1 MEWDD
6 TVTRAGATRRPARS
20 ERDHAD
26 GTMTETVQRAP
37 APAGRVARRHRRA
50 QGLRGALGITALATV
65 VPGSG
70 FLYAGRRAL
79 GVVVLLLA
87 VGLAG
92 ATGWYLR
99 QGLHSALRLVFD
111 PKRLTVAAVV
121 VGVVLV
127 LWVLSIVLTYL
138 MVRPRGVGRWQN
150 LLGSGFV
157 LVLCLVVAAPL
168 AVAARYSLVQA
179 DLVSSVFQHNQ
190 SATRPTTVSAADP
203 WGGRTRVNLL
213 LLGGDG
219 GVDREGVRTDSMI
232 LASMDVRTGRTVLF
246 SLPRNLMDA
255 PFPVGSPLAKAY
267 PDGFTGPGDAGNWML
282 NAIYREVPLTHPG
295 ILGKSDNEGADALKM
310 AVQAILG
317 LPVDYYLL
325 VNLAGFRSVVN
336 AMGGVTVNI
345 NQPVPIGGNTDLGVA
360 PDSYLQPGPHQRLN
374 GFQALWFSRG
384 RYGLDDY
391 QRMDRQRCMVD
402 ALIAEAKPLRLLRR
416 YEALAA
422 TGKKIL
428 RSDLPQELLPAFAD
442 LILKVKE
449 NDVRSVVFRRSERF
463 SPESP
468 DFEWMRSQ
476 VQEALTPARK
486 ASGPAGGGTPSSS
499 PTPSSGSTP
508 GSSIAQDTTATCA
521 YHPVG

>member
-1 MEWDD
+1 M
-6 TVTRAGATRRPARS
+6 
-20 ERDHAD
+20 
-26 GTMTETVQRAP
+26 
-37 APAGRVARRHRRA
+37 
-50 QGLRGALGITALATV
+50 
-65 VPGSG
+65 
-70 FLYAGRRAL
+70 L

-87 VGLAG
+87 IGLAG
-92 ATGWYLR
+92 GAAWYLR
-99 QGLHSALRLVFD
+99 QGLHSALRLVFE

-121 VGVVLV
+121 AGAVLV
-127 LWVLSIVLTYL
+127 LWVLSILLTYV
-138 MVRPRGVGRWQN
+138 MVRPREVGRGKN
-150 LLGSGFV
+150 LLGAGVV
-157 LVLCLVVAAPL
+157 LLLCLAVAAPL

-190 SATRPTTVSAADP
+190 SATAPTTVTAADP
-203 WGGRTRVNLL
+203 WGGRARVNLL

-232 LASMDVRTGRTVLF
+232 LASIDVRTGRTVLF

-255 PFPVGSPLAKAY
+255 PFPAGSPLATAY

-295 ILGKSDNEGADALKM
+295 ILGKSDNEGADAMKM

-317 LPVDYYLL
+317 VPVDYYLL
-325 VNLAGFRSVVN
+325 VNLAGFRSIVN

-345 NQPVPIGGNTDLGVA
+345 NQPVPIGGNTDLGVP

-416 YEALAA
+416 YEGARRCRQEDRPQRPPAEAAPCLRRPDPQGQGQRREVGRVPPQRPVLAREPGLRVDALPGGEGA
-422 TGKKIL
+422 
-428 RSDLPQELLPAFAD
+428 QPAEGG
-442 LILKVKE
+442 VE
-449 NDVRSVVFRRSERF
+449 
-463 SPESP
+463 
-468 DFEWMRSQ
+468 
-476 VQEALTPARK
+476 PARRRQH
-486 ASGPAGGGTPSSS
+486 AEPERHAEC
-499 PTPSSGSTP
+499 GSTP
-508 GSSIAQDTTATCA
+508 SAGSTPDASIVEDTKATCG

>member
-1 MEWDD
+1 
-6 TVTRAGATRRPARS
+6 
-20 ERDHAD
+20 
-26 GTMTETVQRAP
+26 MTQTVQRAS
-37 APAGRVARRHRRA
+37 APGRRDSRRHRRA
-50 QGLRGALGITALATV
+50 RSLRGAVGVTALATV

-87 VGLAG
+87 IGLAG
-92 ATGWYLR
+92 GAAWYLR
-99 QGLHSALRLVFD
+99 HGLHSALRLVFD
-111 PKRLTVAAVV
+111 PKRLTVAAIV
-121 VGVVLV
+121 VGAVLV
-127 LWVLSIVLTYL
+127 LWVLNIVLTYL
-138 MVRPRGVGRWQN
+138 MVRPRGVSRGKN
-150 LLGSGFV
+150 LLGAGFV
-157 LVLCLVVAAPL
+157 LLLCLAVAAPL

-190 SATRPTTVSAADP
+190 SATAPTTVTTADP

-232 LASMDVRTGRTVLF
+232 LASIDVRTGRTVLF

-255 PFPVGSPLAKAY
+255 PFPAGSPLATAY

-282 NAIYREVPLTHPG
+282 NAIYREVPLTHPR

-310 AVQAILG
+310 AVQGILG
-317 LPVDYYLL
+317 VPVDYYLL
-325 VNLAGFRSVVN
+325 VNLAGFRSIVN

-345 NQPVPIGGNTDLGVA
+345 NQPVPIGGNTDLGVP

-391 QRMDRQRCMVD
+391 QRMDRQRCMID
-402 ALIAEAKPLRLLRR
+402 ALIAEANPLRLLRR

-428 RSDLPQELLPAFAD
+428 RSDLPQKLLPAFAE
-442 LILKVKE
+442 LTLKVK
-449 NDVRSVVFRRSERF
+449 NTDVKSVVFRRNDRF
-463 SPESP
+463 EPENP

-476 VQEALTPARK
+476 VDEALAPPPKK
-486 ASGPAGGGTPSSS
+486 ATTAPVG
-499 PTPSSGSTP
+499 GSTP
-508 GSSIAQDTTATCA
+508 SPGATASEGSTPDTSIAEDTTATCS